1 MNSVGTL
8 RRRAATYTAVER
20 LLALASSGVAL
31 GDALKIAADAGGPGN
46 EILRR
51 AATRVARGLPLS
63 RALPRAGA
71 VLEPSD
77 IALIS
82 AGERSG
88 DLTGTLG
95 LLEASLRAKRE
106 MRRKLLSALAYPIAL
121 LSATLCVAAFLSVV
135 ALPTFAQM
143 YADNGREL
151 PSATRLA
158 ITIGRHVTDYGV
170 PAIALIAL
178 AVVGSSIARARSLR
192 MRRSFDAVTVRLPL
206 FRGLILLRSRAEL
219 YGALS
224 RMIHAGVD
232 LETAFTLSIP
242 GVSNS
247 VMRETAQ
254 RLSGFIRRGLPPAA
268 AVSRCGLDPTGAD
281 AGILRISEETGDL
294 GDGFERVAA
303 TARQLHEARVTALA
317 RSIEPVAV
325 ILLALV
331 VGGFVLALY
340 QPMLGVPD
348 MFAGNIR

>member
-1 MNSVGTL
+1 VNRLTSL
-8 RRRAATYTAVER
+8 RRRAATYTAIER

-71 VLEPSD
+71 VLEASD

-95 LLEASLRAKRE
+95 LLEASLRAKRD

-143 YADNGREL
+143 YADDGREL
-151 PSATRLA
+151 PGTTRFAIATGRL
-158 ITIGRHVTDYGV
+158 VTDYGI
-170 PAIALIAL
+170 PAIVLISL
-178 AVVGSSIARARSLR
+178 AVVGASVARTRSLR
-192 MRRSFDAVTVRLPL
+192 VRQNFDALAVRLPL
-206 FRGLILLRSRAEL
+206 LGGLILLRSRAEL

-247 VMRETAQ
+247 VMRATAQ
-254 RLSGFIRRGLPPAA
+254 RLSGFVRRGLPPAA
-268 AVSRCGLDPTGAD
+268 AVLRCGLDPTGAD

-294 GDGFERVAA
+294 GGGFERVAA
-303 TARQLHEARVTALA
+303 TARELHEARVTALA
-317 RSIEPVAV
+317 RTIEPVAV
-325 ILLALV
+325 ILLAVV
-331 VGGFVLALY
+331 VGGFVIALY

>member
-1 MNSVGTL
+1 VNRLASF
-8 RRRAATYTAVER
+8 RRRAATYTAIER

-71 VLEPSD
+71 VLEASD
-77 IALIS
+77 IALIR

-88 DLTGTLG
+88 DLTGTLS
-95 LLEASLRAKRE
+95 LLEASLRAKRD

-143 YADNGREL
+143 YTGRL
-151 PSATRLA
+151 
-158 ITIGRHVTDYGV
+158 VTNYGI
-170 PAIALIAL
+170 PAIVLISL
-178 AVVGSSIARARSLR
+178 AVVGASVARTRWLR
-192 MRRSFDAVTVRLPL
+192 VRQNFDALAVRLPL
-206 FRGLILLRSRAEL
+206 LGGLILLRSRAEL
-219 YGALS
+219 YGALA

-254 RLSGFIRRGLPPAA
+254 RLSGFVRRGLPPAA

-281 AGILRISEETGDL
+281 AGILRIAEETGDL
-294 GDGFERVAA
+294 GGGFERVAA
-303 TARQLHEARVTALA
+303 TARRLHEARVTALA
-317 RSIEPVAV
+317 RTIEPVAV
-325 ILLALV
+325 IMLAVV

-348 MFAGNIR
+348 MFAGDIR